1 MKTQS
6 APPVVCHACGRPGRE
21 LQSCPWCGERV
32 PLARQTRTF
41 ILLFVLAT
49 ALSALAGPFRGEGLL
64 AGILFALSSGT
75 LPEERHAAAGAWL
88 CLPLFL
94 AFSALN
100 PFPLPAITQLG
111 AALAVLPPLALLLRG
126 GIPPILPQKS
136 RLQTAIEQWAPPA
149 IACALFA
156 ACAFLLPNPLLPLSV
171 LCGFWCR
178 RRSPGA
184 AALFLFALGCGNPC
198 EIPFL
203 LAGLFAGICGNRL
216 VGKNKRALEG

>member
-6 APPVVCHACGRPGRE
+6 APPIVCHACGRPGRE
-21 LQSCPWCGERV
+21 LQPCPWCGERV
-32 PLARQTRTF
+32 PLARQTRTL

-49 ALSALAGPFRGEGLL
+49 AISALAGPFRGEGLP
-64 AGILFALSSGT
+64 AGVLFALSSGT
-75 LPEERHAAAGAWL
+75 LPEARHATAGAWL

-94 AFSALN
+94 AFSVLN
-100 PFPLPAITQLG
+100 SFPLPVITQLG
-111 AALAVLPPLALLLRG
+111 DALAVLPSLALLLRG
-126 GIPPILPQKS
+126 GVPPILPQKS
-136 RLQTAIEQWAPPA
+136 RLQTTIGQLAPPA

-184 AALFLFALGCGNPC
+184 AALFLFALGCANPC

-203 LAGLFAGICGNRL
+203 LTGLFAGISGNRL
-216 VGKNKRALEG
+216 IEKNAR

>member
-1 MKTQS
+1 MKTRS
-6 APPVVCHACGRPGRE
+6 ESPIVCRACGRPGRE
-21 LQSCPWCGERV
+21 LQPCPWCGERV
-32 PLARQTRTF
+32 PLSRQTR
-41 ILLFVLAT
+41 ILLLLFVLAT
-49 ALSALAGPFRGEGLL
+49 AFAALAAPFRGEGLL
-64 AGILFALSSGT
+64 AGILFALSSDI
-75 LPEERHAAAGAWL
+75 LPEERHATAGACL

-94 AFSALN
+94 AFSAIS
-100 PFPLPAITQLG
+100 PFPLRAITNLG

-149 IACALFA
+149 TACALFA

-184 AALFLFALGCGNPC
+184 AALFLFALGCANPC

-203 LAGLFAGICGNRL
+203 LTGLFAGISGNRWI
-216 VGKNKRALEG
+216 GKNAR